1 MGIDVAVGS
10 EGVAEVAINLP
21 PVNAFDSRRHAEM
34 AEIFRGLGN
43 NDSVRVVILRGEGKG
58 FSAGIDLKELS
69 ANPGIIV
76 AANRGAFAA
85 YEAIHR
91 CRVPVIAAVHG
102 YALGG
107 GVAMVGA
114 CDMILAAEGAR
125 FGLPEID
132 RGLLGGASHMLRML
146 PMQIVRR
153 AYYTGEPVMAEEA
166 YRLGA
171 LEAVHPIDSLLP
183 AARDLARKIA
193 GKSPVAIRLAKEALN
208 GIEPVDLELNY
219 RYEQGFTFEIS
230 HLAEANEARQA
241 FIAKRD
247 TTSATDR
254 GASGAGG

>member
-1 MGIDVAVGS
+1 MGIDVAAGGD
-10 EGVAEVAINLP
+10 GVAEVVINLP
-21 PVNAFDSRRHAEM
+21 PVNAFNSARHAEM
-34 AEIFRGLGN
+34 AEVFRRLGSE
-43 NDSVRVVILRGEGKG
+43 DSVRVVILRGEGKG
-58 FSAGIDLKELS
+58 FSGGIDLKELS

-114 CDMILAAEGAR
+114 CDMVLAAEGTR

-132 RGLLGGASHMLRML
+132 RGMLGGASHMLRML

-153 AYYTGEPVMAEEA
+153 AYFTGEPILAEEA

-183 AARDLARKIA
+183 ATRELARKIA
-193 GKSPVAIRLAKEALN
+193 LKSPVAIKLAKEALN
-208 GIEPVDLELNY
+208 GIEPVDLERNY

-230 HLAEANEARQA
+230 HSAEAHEARRA
-241 FIAKRD
+241 FIEKREVRP
-247 TTSATDR
+247 ATDR
-254 GASGAGG
+254 

>member
-1 MGIDVAVGS
+1 MGIEVAVATD
-10 EGVAEVAINLP
+10 GVAEVVINLP
-21 PVNAFDSRRHAEM
+21 PVNAFSSARHAEM
-34 AEIFRGLGN
+34 ADVFRRLSGD
-43 NDSVRVVILRGEGKG
+43 DSVRVVILRGEGKG
-58 FSAGIDLKELS
+58 FSGGIDLKELS

-114 CDMILAAEGAR
+114 CDIALAAEGAR

-132 RGLLGGASHMLRML
+132 RGMLGGASHMLRMM

-153 AYYTGEPVMAEEA
+153 AYYTGEPVGADEA

-171 LEAVHPIDSLLP
+171 IESVHALDSLLP
-183 AARDLARKIA
+183 AARKLARKIA
-193 GKSPVAIRLAKEALN
+193 QKNPVAIRMAKEALN
-208 GIEPVDLELNY
+208 GIEPVDLERNY

-230 HLAEANEARQA
+230 HLADSEEARRA
-241 FIAKRD
+241 FIEKRNAKFF
-247 TTSATDR
+247 
-254 GASGAGG
+254 